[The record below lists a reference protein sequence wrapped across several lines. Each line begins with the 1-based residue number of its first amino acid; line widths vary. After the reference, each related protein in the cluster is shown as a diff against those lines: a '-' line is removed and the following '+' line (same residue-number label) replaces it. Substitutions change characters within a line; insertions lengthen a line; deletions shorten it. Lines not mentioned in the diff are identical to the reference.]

1 MFHSFVFGVKLE
13 LVYCYC
19 YECSIIINKSVKQ
32 TYDLSQLAIISTMA
46 KHICKEIAK
55 AHEIDLRDTFSSIDV
70 RGENYAGKVGGG
82 SGGEKSKVASGGDG
96 EGGRQVVL
104 GEGKELKVV
113 VANMRGG
120 GKVKEE
126 GGAVATV
133 GSEGEGCGGPKF
145 IEKAGDNAGRKR
157 GQYVCYI
164 CTDTLK

>member
-1 MFHSFVFGVKLE
+1 M
-13 LVYCYC
+13 
-19 YECSIIINKSVKQ
+19 KQ
-32 TYDLSQLAIISTMA
+32 TYDLSQLDIISAMA
-46 KHICKEIAK
+46 KHICKEILFEVTGRTVDIAR

-82 SGGEKSKVASGGDG
+82 SGGEKGKVASGGDG

-113 VANMRGG
+113 VANMRGEK
-120 GKVKEE
+120 KVKEE
-126 GGAVATV
+126 GGAVAIV

-164 CTDTLK
+164 CTGIFE